1 MRVITAILA
10 VSMLAAGSAHA
21 ADKKV
26 IRISHTQQP
35 TMESE
40 AHFPSWVF
48 QNYVNQHS
56 DTMEVSLHPAS
67 SLGSEREVYE
77 AMQLGGGA
85 TCVISGTAIL
95 TNFSKKI
102 SVVDTPFLW
111 KDYDHIHRV
120 FDGKVGKE
128 LAEELKKIG
137 LDAVAWMDNWGYRNV
152 LTRSEVKTV
161 DDLKGKKIRTIQSP
175 VYIEAINALGA
186 TAVPMAF
193 GEIYAAMQ
201 TGVIDG
207 LEHSAAYVV
216 NSKFYEVG
224 KYYTLT
230 EHLYGPAVW
239 ACSSKFMSGLTKEE
253 RVVFDQAIQLAQDV
267 NRGMG
272 PIIVKRAMQKL
283 VDEGVTITPVDT
295 SALQAKGEPIQDK
308 IAKSVGA
315 EDLLAEI
322 RRLRDAEE

>member
-1 MRVITAILA
+1 MRMFIT
-10 VSMLAAGSAHA
+10 LAAALLLFAAPAHA
-21 ADKKV
+21 AKKM
-26 IRISHTQQP
+26 IRVSHTQQP

-40 AHFPSWVF
+40 AHFPAWVF
-48 QNYVNQHS
+48 QQYINQHS
-56 DTMEVSLHPAS
+56 DTLEVSLHPAS

-95 TNFSKKI
+95 TNFAKKI

-128 LAEELKKIG
+128 LAKELEGIG
-137 LDAVAWMDNWGYRNV
+137 LYVAAWMDNWGYRNV
-152 LTRSEVKTV
+152 LTKAVVKTL

-175 VYIEAINALGA
+175 VYLEAINALGA

-207 LEHSAAYVV
+207 LEHSAVYVL

-224 KYYTLT
+224 KYYTMT

-239 ACSSKFMSGLTKEE
+239 ACSSKFMDGLTPEE
-253 RVVFDQAIQLAQDV
+253 RATFDVAVQLGLDV

-272 PIIVKRAMQKL
+272 PVIIDRAMQKL
-283 VDEGVTITPVDT
+283 EDQGVQIVKVDT
-295 SALQAKGEPIQDK
+295 TELRAKGEPIQDK
-308 IAKSVGA
+308 IAGSVGG
-315 EDLLAEI
+315 EDLLQEI
-322 RRLRDAEE
+322 RRLRDAAE